1 MMLVSSLEVTCP
13 HCHSRDYHAWMGRG
27 NFVRGTELYRCRACG
42 RTFESYVRP
51 ASAVV

>member
-1 MMLVSSLEVTCP
+1 MMVSGIVITCP
-13 HCHSRDYHAWMGRG
+13 YCHDRDNHEWVGKGSFM
-27 NFVRGTELYRCRACG
+27 RGTELYRCRACG